1 MPDAN
6 QLLTWLVIGGLA
18 GAGAAS
24 LAPRKMSFSEMV
36 LTGLVGA
43 VVGGVIVNMAGVELP
58 DISVTI
64 SLADL
69 ITAFIGALVLIVVMS
84 VFFGSRWQDRR

>member
-1 MPDAN
+1 MPEID

-24 LAPRKMSFSEMV
+24 LAPRKLSFSEMV

-43 VVGGVIVNMAGVELP
+43 VVGGVIVNMMGLELP
-58 DISVTI
+58 DVSVTV

-69 ITAFIGALVLIVVMS
+69 ITAFIGALVLIVMMGI
-84 VFFGSRWQDRR
+84 FYGSRWRDRR

>member
-43 VVGGVIVNMAGVELP
+43 VVGGVLINMAGIELP
-58 DISVTI
+58 DISVTV

-69 ITAFIGALVLIVVMS
+69 ITAFIGALILIVVMS
-84 VFFGSRWQDRR
+84 LFFGGRWRDR

>member
-24 LAPRKMSFSEMV
+24 IAPRKMSFSEMV

-43 VVGGVIVNMAGVELP
+43 VVGGVLINMLGIELP
-58 DISVTI
+58 DVSVTV

-69 ITAFIGALVLIVVMS
+69 ITAFIGALILIVAMGI
-84 VFFGSRWQDRR
+84 FFGGRWRERR

>member
-1 MPDAN
+1 MPDVN

-24 LAPRKMSFSEMV
+24 IAPRKLSFSEMV

-43 VVGGVIVNMAGVELP
+43 VVGGVLVNILGINLP
-58 DISVTI
+58 DVSVTV

-69 ITAFIGALVLIVVMS
+69 ITAFIGALILIVSMGI
-84 VFFGSRWQDRR
+84 FWGGRWRDRR

>member
-6 QLLTWLVIGGLA
+6 QLLTWLIIGGLA

-43 VVGGVIVNMAGVELP
+43 VVGGVIVNMAGIDLP

-64 SLADL
+64 ALSDL
-69 ITAFIGALVLIVVMS
+69 ITAFIGALVLIVAMS
-84 VFFGSRWQDRR
+84 VFFGSRWQERR

>member
-1 MPDAN
+1 MPDTN
-6 QLLTWLVIGGLA
+6 QMLTWLIIGGLA

-24 LAPRKMSFSEMV
+24 LAPHKMSFSKMV

-43 VVGGVIVNMAGVELP
+43 VVGSALVNVLGIKLP
-58 DISVTI
+58 DVSVTI

-69 ITAFIGALVLIVVMS
+69 ITAFIGALVLIVVMGI
-84 VFFGSRWQDRR
+84 FFRRALED

>member
-24 LAPRKMSFSEMV
+24 VAPRKMSFSEMV

-43 VVGGVIVNMAGVELP
+43 VVGSVLINMAGIELP
-58 DISVTI
+58 DVSVTV

-69 ITAFIGALVLIVVMS
+69 ITAFIGALILIVVMS
-84 VFFGSRWQDRR
+84 VFFGGRWRDR

>member
-6 QLLTWLVIGGLA
+6 QMLTWLIIGGLA

-24 LAPRKMSFSEMV
+24 IAPRKMSFSEMV

-43 VVGGVIVNMAGVELP
+43 VVGGVLINMLGIELP
-58 DISVTI
+58 DVSVTV

-69 ITAFIGALVLIVVMS
+69 ITAFVGALILIVAMGI
-84 VFFGSRWQDRR
+84 FFGGRWRERR